1 MSREQLFAG
10 FFFAVFVYLLYQ
22 TFLIFS
28 PFLVPI
34 VWGSVFALTFTPL
47 QLRLARLLG
56 GRETLSAFILT
67 LTLLTVVIVPTVLF
81 GSVLTK
87 QAVGLYGRIA
97 GTLDDGS
104 GPEVIQWLQTS
115 PLGGLWDQARPY
127 VEEYDIDLKAMARDN
142 LKAAWGI
149 LVSRVTHAARSVP
162 RLLLDLIIITMTF
175 FVFLRDGRRI
185 IDRIKDIVPME
196 REHSEAILATLYDT
210 LSGVVQAMLATA
222 IGQGVLAGLGYWLC
236 DVPFSLVLAVLSGFL
251 SFIPYA
257 VPLVWGSC
265 AIYLA
270 ASGSP
275 GGAIFLSL
283 WGFTVIGSVDN
294 LVRPLVIG
302 ERANL
307 SAFLLFFAILGG
319 LSVYGFLGL
328 LLGPVLV
335 AIMVTFLRIYR
346 EDYIER
352 PAPASTG
359 DRSPGEAIND

>member
-22 TFLIFS
+22 TFLVFS
-28 PFLVPI
+28 PFLNPI

-47 QLRLARLLG
+47 QLRLVALLR
-56 GRETLSAFILT
+56 GRETLPAIILT
-67 LTLLTVVIVPTVLF
+67 SALVTVVIVPTVLF

-97 GTLDDGS
+97 GILDDGS
-104 GPEVIQWLQTS
+104 SQEVVQWLQAS
-115 PLGGLWDQARPY
+115 PLGGLWDRAHPY
-127 VEEYDIDLKAMARDN
+127 VDQYDIDLKGAARDN
-142 LKAAWGI
+142 LKTAWAM
-149 LVSRVTHAARSVP
+149 LVSRVTDAARSIP
-162 RLLLDLIIITMTF
+162 RLLLDVIIITMTF

-185 IDRIKDIVPME
+185 VDRVKDIVPME
-196 REHSEAILATLYDT
+196 REHTEAILATLYDT

-222 IGQGVLAGLGYWLC
+222 IGQGILAGLGYWLC
-236 DVPFSLVLAVLSGFL
+236 NVPFSLALGVLSGFL
-251 SFIPYA
+251 SLIPYA

-265 AIYLA
+265 AIYLG
-270 ASGSP
+270 ASGSV
-275 GGAIFLSL
+275 GGAIFLCI
-283 WGFTVIGSVDN
+283 WGIAVIGSVDN
-294 LVRPLVIG
+294 LIRPMVIG

-319 LSVYGFLGL
+319 LSVYGFIGL

-346 EDYIER
+346 EEYIEGVQ
-352 PAPASTG
+352 PGGASE
-359 DRSPGEAIND
+359 D